1 MPRKTDKKTDKT
13 ITGRL
18 SSHRDGYGF
27 VIPEDASLGGD
38 VFVPAR
44 KMGSATD
51 GDQVM
56 VRLARSDHRRARARQ
71 GKRSLSG
78 EIIKVLSR
86 ARQVIVGKL
95 FRRQKHVYVSA
106 LDDRYHHVVRV
117 VGDEARQVA
126 DGKIVAVSIVSP
138 PGLQQSPVGELL
150 EVLGDPDDPEIQYK
164 IVCHNLGIPAE
175 FPQAVLD
182 EAEAASEPGAGAMD
196 GRRDFRS
203 LPTVTI
209 DGETARDF
217 DDAISIEKLESGNF
231 RLWVHIADVSHYVRT
246 DSPLDQEA
254 FRRGTSVYFPDRAI
268 PMLPEG
274 LSNGLCSLNPKVDRL
289 TLTAVM
295 EIDAEGAVQNREFC
309 RSVICSDE
317 RMTYTDVKKILVDKD
332 KRLRERFRS
341 LVKPLSWMLQLCEV
355 LVSQRRQRG
364 SIDFDLPEA
373 EIEYDANGEVL
384 DIVRSERNQAHRIIE
399 EFMLLANETV
409 AEYLESSEVD
419 LIYRIHDDPDPLKVE
434 EFEKVASQFGY
445 SLERDRK
452 GGYPSS
458 SFQKLA
464 KKLAGRTEER
474 FLSYL
479 MLRSF
484 KRAQYSAVNRGHFGL
499 ASPCYTHFTSPIRR
513 YPDLVVHRILKGAL
527 EGKSSST
534 ESGRLSERLQEMA
547 TRSSEREQKAVEAE
561 REIMRWLMAEFMA
574 KRLGEEYDGFIIGV
588 KRNGFFVELL
598 DHCVEG
604 YVPVETIPDDLYVFN
619 EKDHCLIGEGTRK
632 VYRIGD
638 KLRLRVDKV
647 NPFRHLI
654 GFSPVIESLPSRR
667 KKKR

>member
-1 MPRKTDKKTDKT
+1 MSSRKTDET

-18 SSHRDGYGF
+18 ASHRDGYGF
-27 VIPEDASLGGD
+27 VIPEDASLGED
-38 VFVPAR
+38 IFIPAR

-51 GDQVM
+51 GDQVT
-56 VRLARSDHRRARARQ
+56 VRLARSGPRRGRLRQ

-78 EIIKVLSR
+78 EIVKVLSR

-95 FRRQKHVYVSA
+95 FRYQKDVYVSA

-126 DGKIVAVSIVSP
+126 DEKIVVVSIVSP
-138 PGLQQSPVGELL
+138 PGRDQSPVGELL

-182 EAEAASEPGAGAMD
+182 EAKAAPEPEAGAMD

-246 DSPLDQEA
+246 DSPLDREA

-268 PMLPEG
+268 PMLPEK
-274 LSNGLCSLNPKVDRL
+274 LSNGLCSLNPQVDRL
-289 TLTAVM
+289 TITVVM
-295 EIDAEGAVQNREFC
+295 EIDAQGAVQNTEFC

-317 RMTYTDVKKILVDKD
+317 RMTYTDVKKILIDKD
-332 KRLRERFRS
+332 KRLRGRYRS
-341 LVKPLSWMLQLCEV
+341 LVKALSWMLELCAV
-355 LVSQRRQRG
+355 LVSRRQQRG

-373 EIEYDANGEVL
+373 EIEYDVNGEVL

-409 AEYLESSEVD
+409 ADHLESSEVA
-419 LIYRIHDDPDPLKVE
+419 LIYRVHEDPDPLKVE
-434 EFEKVASQFGY
+434 EFEKISSQFGY

-452 GGYPSS
+452 GGYPSG

-464 KKLAGRTEER
+464 KKLAGKTEER

-484 KRAQYSAVNRGHFGL
+484 KRAQYSEVNRGHFGL
-499 ASPCYTHFTSPIRR
+499 ASTAFCSRSDERVAISCNRSDSCPASAPELFP
-513 YPDLVVHRILKGAL
+513 
-527 EGKSSST
+527 SS
-534 ESGRLSERLQEMA
+534 A
-547 TRSSEREQKAVEAE
+547 
-561 REIMRWLMAEFMA
+561 
-574 KRLGEEYDGFIIGV
+574 
-588 KRNGFFVELL
+588 
-598 DHCVEG
+598 
-604 YVPVETIPDDLYVFN
+604 
-619 EKDHCLIGEGTRK
+619 
-632 VYRIGD
+632 
-638 KLRLRVDKV
+638 
-647 NPFRHLI
+647 PFRT
-654 GFSPVIESLPSRR
+654 R
-667 KKKR
+667 